1 MQNQETRRR
10 KEIRIKMTQ
19 VFGNEIKPLSKE
31 TRSILLDDLVT
42 AFENRLKALQKS
54 RMKSEMQFL
63 IANVQCYEV
72 LQDS

>member
-10 KEIRIKMTQ
+10 KELRIKMTQ
-19 VFGNEIKPLSKE
+19 VLGNEIKLLSKE

-42 AFENRLKALQKS
+42 AFENRVKALQKS

-63 IANVQCYEV
+63 MANV
-72 LQDS
+72 